1 MTPNKRRN
9 LAWGL
14 LFISPWIIGF
24 LAFTIYP
31 IIASLFFSFTNF
43 NIIKFDPDWVG
54 LRNYIQLFTQDR
66 YFKLSLGN
74 TLEYAV
80 MLIIG
85 ATIIDVIAAVLLNQD
100 VFGLSVYRTSL
111 FLPVLTPAV
120 AASLTWVWILN
131 PKRGLINGLLA
142 RIGIDGPY
150 WLASPRTALISLVLV
165 AIWGSGRAILIYL
178 AGLQDIPR
186 SLYEAAEIDGAN
198 ALQRAWYV
206 TIPLLT
212 PQVLFN
218 VITLMIGSLQAF
230 VGPFIMTGGGPANAT
245 LLYGLYLYRRAF
257 ENMRMGLSSAM
268 AWIMFVIII
277 VLTWLMFR
285 FSQKWVIYD
294 R

>member
-1 MTPNKRRN
+1 MTPKKRRN